1 MIKRRY
7 LFLLIII
14 GIGLMHLTGCRSGS
28 ESDPV
33 ENVTISDMESE
44 DNSMAEVEEDTAML
58 PEESQSEE
66 KEELEEKPEEEPEQE
81 ESEDESDDTPR
92 EVPQLPETGSSLEDF
107 VPEGWEL
114 LDSVTLDFNEDGITD
129 YVGVLEKI
137 LNDMEGGW
145 GVYQPD
151 PRILFAIASDGT
163 DGYRLD
169 FQDINLIRT
178 RDEGGVFGD
187 PYLPLTAE
195 GTSFTTHTYGGS
207 GWRWSEDY
215 TYTYREGIWRLTLSE
230 ETYGYGD
237 YITSYSK
244 DDWESS
250 VGIRKE
256 RSSEFDDMEEHWELG
271 DYGESG
277 EYDVEYVVS
286 LDDPMT
292 LEQASKRWWLA
303 PDRVTDWEVT
313 AITFAADVELSE
325 DMVKLPAETYLFDY
339 CDENCVL
346 YTFNLSSDAEKSS
359 YYLVMYCWE
368 NKVLSVLAEEET
380 EIDDLKF
387 YNGKIY
393 YSTEIVENVT
403 YKVMKDGKEQI
414 VEEEDTVGIRLNR
427 MEPDGTG
434 KETVFEYRYP
444 GTEQEIVESRP
455 PYLALIYEISGD
467 EIIMEVFIGDEPH
480 PVYRMNTDG
489 SGQKKIGQIPKEE

>member
-58 PEESQSEE
+58 PEESQSEA
-66 KEELEEKPEEEPEQE
+66 EEEPEQELEQE
-81 ESEDESDDTPR
+81 ESEDEADDTPR
-92 EVPQLPETGSSLEDF
+92 EIPQLPGTGSSLEDF
-107 VPEGWEL
+107 VPEGWKL
-114 LDSVTLDFNEDGITD
+114 LDSTELDFNEDGIID
-129 YVGVLEKI
+129 YVGVLEEI
-137 LNDMEGGW
+137 LNDMEEDW
-145 GVYQPD
+145 TYQPS

-163 DGYRLD
+163 DGYCLD
-169 FQDINLIRT
+169 FRDINLIRT
-178 RDEGGVFGD
+178 RGEGGVFGD

-427 MEPDGTG
+427 MEPDGNG

>member
-1 MIKRRY
+1 M
-7 LFLLIII
+7 
-14 GIGLMHLTGCRSGS
+14 S
-28 ESDPV
+28 
-33 ENVTISDMESE
+33 
-44 DNSMAEVEEDTAML
+44 
-58 PEESQSEE
+58 
-66 KEELEEKPEEEPEQE
+66 
-81 ESEDESDDTPR
+81 
-92 EVPQLPETGSSLEDF
+92 
-107 VPEGWEL
+107 EGWEL
-114 LDSVTLDFNEDGITD
+114 LDSTTLDFNEDGIPD
-129 YVGVLEKI
+129 YVGVLEEI
-137 LNDMEGGW
+137 LIDMEGDW
-145 GVYQPD
+145 TYQPN

-163 DGYRLD
+163 GGYRLD

-195 GTSFTTHTYGGS
+195 GTSFTTHAYGGS

-230 ETYGYGD
+230 YIFGYGD

-244 DDWESS
+244 DDWESG

-277 EYDVEYVVS
+277 EYDVEYEVS
-286 LDDPMT
+286 LDYPLT
-292 LEQASKRWWLA
+292 LEQAGKRSRRA
-303 PDRVTDWEVT
+303 SDRVTDWEVE
-313 AITFAADVELSE
+313 AIVFAADVELSE
-325 DMVKLPAETYLFDY
+325 DMVRLPDATLWIHY
-339 CDENCVL
+339 CDENCEIS
-346 YTFNLSSDAEKSS
+346 TFDPSLDMDKSFD
-359 YYLVMYCWE
+359 YLAMYCWE

-393 YSTEIVENVT
+393 YSTE
-403 YKVMKDGKEQI
+403 I

-444 GTEQEIVESRP
+444 GTEQEIVERRI

-480 PVYRMNTDG
+480 PVYRLNTDG